1 MNNTKVDSE
10 SQVHVGMS
18 GEGDKVEIALLLS
31 GQRLTKVIEVP
42 GIKER
47 EKTNPHFEEVRRN
60 VVNHVLFPRLQ
71 EEIQKAVDE
80 YFDGVEK
87 FLTHSISG
95 GK

>member
-1 MNNTKVDSE
+1 MNNTKVESE
-10 SQVHVGMS
+10 SQVHVGKY
-18 GEGDKVEIALLLS
+18 GEGDKVEIALLFS

-47 EKTNPHFEEVRRN
+47 EKTDPHFEEVRRN
-60 VVNHVLFPRLQ
+60 VVNCLLLPRLQ

-80 YFDGVEK
+80 YFDKVEK
-87 FLTHSISG
+87 FLTHSIDG